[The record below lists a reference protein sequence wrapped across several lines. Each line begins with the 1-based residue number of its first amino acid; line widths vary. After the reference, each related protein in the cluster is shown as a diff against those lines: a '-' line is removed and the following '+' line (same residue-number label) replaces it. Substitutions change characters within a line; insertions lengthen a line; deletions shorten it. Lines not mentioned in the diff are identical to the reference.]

1 MQEHTGKKPYAIIL
15 AGYDKPDRRTM
26 IKRKREIIES
36 YEGDEIFIGKNK
48 FLQDIAG
55 KPVIQYVLDAV
66 YNARKNGEPLYEKI
80 FVYNDVQNFTDT
92 IDTSLYHNLEV
103 RQMKSSV
110 GGHLRDFYFNH
121 VEYGRRV
128 DVFFG
133 DTPRITTEDVEF
145 ISTEYDEILGKKTDF
160 RGNTAYIVYAIVEY
174 KDMKDGNWLTQR
186 IKVIKRGKNK
196 GKLKTFVGFNGFQAR
211 VGNSSAIIKHSTLD
225 QLVENESINFFYNL
239 LKALAPSNF
248 SKIIYHLWKTRNT
261 EVVQQVKNKC
271 LDEDLFYRTSVE
283 IIERVDKI
291 DLSDFGGDIY
301 HIKKNAARWENDI
314 DGPKD
319 LEIFRQQ
326 MEE

>member
-92 IDTSLYHNLEV
+92 IDTSLYHNLEM

-145 ISTEYDEILGKKTDF
+145 INAEYDEILGKKTDL

-174 KDMKDGNWLTQR
+174 KDMKEDNWLTQR

-196 GKLKTFVGFNGFQAR
+196 GKLKTFVGFDGFQAR

-225 QLVENESINFFYNL
+225 QIVEHESINFFYNL
-239 LKALAPSNF
+239 RKALAPSNF

-261 EVVQQVKNKC
+261 DVVQQVKNKC
-271 LDEDLFYRTSVE
+271 LDEELFYRTSVE

-291 DLSDFGGDIY
+291 DLSDFGGYIY

-319 LEIFRQQ
+319 LEIFRQR
-326 MEE
+326 MKE

>member
-1 MQEHTGKKPYAIIL
+1 MQEQTGKKPYAIIL
-15 AGYDKPDRRTM
+15 AGYDKPDRKTM

-48 FLQDIAG
+48 FLQDVAG

-66 YNARKNGEPLYEKI
+66 YNAKKDGKPLYEKI
-80 FVYNDVQNFTDT
+80 FVYNDIQNFTDA
-92 IDTSLYHNLEV
+92 IDTSQYENLEV
-103 RQMKSSV
+103 QQMKSSV
-110 GGHLRDFYFNH
+110 GGHLRDFYNNH

-128 DVFFG
+128 DTFFG

-145 ISTEYDEILGKKTDF
+145 INAEYDNILGIKKDY

-174 KDMKDGNWLTQR
+174 RDMKDDNWLTQR

-196 GKLKTFVGFNGFQAR
+196 GKLKTFVGFDGFQAR
-211 VGNSSAIIKHSTLD
+211 VGNSAAIIKHRTLD
-225 QLVENESINFFYNL
+225 DLVEQESINFFYNL
-239 LKALAPSNF
+239 RKALAPSNF
-248 SKIIYHLWKTRNT
+248 SKIIYHLWKTRHS

-271 LDEDLFYRTSVE
+271 LDEELFYRTSLE

-291 DLSDFGGDIY
+291 DLSEFGGYIY

-319 LEIFRQQ
+319 LEIFRQR

>member
-55 KPVIQYVLDAV
+55 KPVIQYLLDAV

-128 DVFFG
+128 DAFFG

-145 ISTEYDEILGKKTDF
+145 INAEYDEILGKKKDF
-160 RGNTAYIVYAIVEY
+160 RGNTAYIVYALVEY
-174 KDMKDGNWLTQR
+174 KDMEEDNWLTQR
-186 IKVIKRGKNK
+186 IKVIKRGKNR

-211 VGNSSAIIKHSTLD
+211 VGNSSAIIKHPSLD
-225 QLVENESINFFYNL
+225 RIVEHESINFFYNL
-239 LKALAPSNF
+239 RKALAPSNF
-248 SKIIYHLWKTRNT
+248 SKIIYHLWKTKNT

-271 LDEDLFYRTSVE
+271 LDEELFYRTSVE

-291 DLSDFGGDIY
+291 DLSDFGGYIY

>member
-1 MQEHTGKKPYAIIL
+1 MQEHTGKRPYAIIL

-26 IKRKREIIES
+26 IKRKREIVES

-55 KPVIQYVLDAV
+55 KPVIQYILDAV
-66 YNARKNGEPLYEKI
+66 YDARKNGEPLYEKI
-80 FVYNDVQNFTDT
+80 FVYNDVRNFTDA
-92 IDTSLYHNLEV
+92 IDTSRYENLEV
-103 RQMKSSV
+103 QQMKSSV

-121 VEYGRRV
+121 VDYGRRV

-133 DTPRITTEDVEF
+133 DTPRITTEDVEY
-145 ISTEYDEILGKKTDF
+145 INAEYDDVLGKKTDF

-174 KDMKDGNWLTQR
+174 EDMKDDNWLTQR

-196 GKLKTFVGFNGFQAR
+196 GKLKTFVGFDGFQAR
-211 VGNSSAIIKHSTLD
+211 VGNSSAIIKHTTLD
-225 QLVENESINFFYNL
+225 QIVEKESINFFYNL
-239 LKALAPSNF
+239 RKALAPSNF
-248 SKIIYHLWKTRNT
+248 SKILYHIWKTRHTN
-261 EVVQQVKNKC
+261 VVQQVKNKC
-271 LDEDLFYRTSVE
+271 LDEELFYITCVE

-291 DLSDFGGDIY
+291 DLSDFGGYIY

-319 LEIFRQQ
+319 LEIFRQH